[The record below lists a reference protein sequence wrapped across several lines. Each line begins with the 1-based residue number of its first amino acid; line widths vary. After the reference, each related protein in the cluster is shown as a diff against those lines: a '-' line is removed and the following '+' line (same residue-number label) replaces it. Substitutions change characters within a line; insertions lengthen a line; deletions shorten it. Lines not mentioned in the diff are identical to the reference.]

1 MLIRG
6 RAVFIALAAIFW
18 VCLSLAP
25 VQASTAIYYS
35 VQDNIYG
42 WCAGYA
48 YDRAHTCAHDECT
61 KQGGKDCQLALE
73 CDGGWGAIAF
83 GNEPAVAVGA
93 TCGLKDAYFARS
105 QALAACMNVANT
117 LCATDT
123 TFDGNG
129 QNTTTASN
137 HDFDLTWLAQAM
149 LQIRNFKL
157 QNADG
162 EMGIETRTAIKKFQT
177 ALRETPTGIADQTLI
192 DRLLDAVEGPQE
204 FASIIKRDVLDAR
217 HADLGDLTYAHAAS
231 PIPLMGFSQD
241 LMQRSDEQ
249 RRTALATILSDEGS
263 PCTLPAKDAEPLPDA
278 KSGVWNIGCVEGDY
292 TLMMTGDGQTVI
304 TTGKSTMTP
313 DSKTAASP
321 DDNGGGNGKNLTA
334 AH

>member
-1 MLIRG
+1 MFIKG

-25 VQASTAIYYS
+25 AQASTAIYYS
-35 VQDNIYG
+35 AEDNIYG

-48 YDRAHTCAHDECT
+48 NARAHTCAHDQCT

-83 GNEPAVAVGA
+83 ANAPAVAVGA

-129 QNTTTASN
+129 QSSTTASN
-137 HDFDLTWLAQAM
+137 HNFDLTWLAQAM

-177 ALRETPTGIADQTLI
+177 ALRQTPTGIADQDLI

-217 HADLGDLTYAHAAS
+217 ADLGDLTYVHAAL
-231 PIPLMGFSQD
+231 PLPLMAFSQN

-249 RRTALATILSDEGS
+249 RRLALATILSDEGS
-263 PCTLPAKDAEPLPDA
+263 PCALPAKDAEPLPDA

-292 TLMMTGDGQTVI
+292 TLMMTGDGSTVI
-304 TTGKSTMTP
+304 TTGKSTATP
-313 DSKTAASP
+313 DSKSAPAG
-321 DDNGGGNGKNLTA
+321 DDSGGSGKNVTA